1 MQRRSD
7 SFWLLAVSAWHR
19 FFCVSTN
26 CKVIFKAGLLTL
38 RVNAGRGWKGR
49 YGQIEAKEQQLDES
63 CYQLK
68 FFSEI
73 SD

>member
-19 FFCVSTN
+19 FFCVSTT

-38 RVNAGRGWKGR
+38 RVNAGRGGKGDM
-49 YGQIEAKEQQLDES
+49 AK
-63 CYQLK
+63 LK
-68 FFSEI
+68 PKSSNLMKVAINLNFSQK
-73 SD
+73 